1 MREVEIDTR
10 KRETGPV
17 RKMAARPL
25 SKKKIE
31 EKKEKVEQSEPIP
44 RHKGDN

>member
-1 MREVEIDTR
+1 MRELEIDTR
-10 KRETGPV
+10 KRETGPTK
-17 RKMAARPL
+17 KMVARPL

-31 EKKEKVEQSEPIP
+31 EKKEKVEQPESIP